1 MEVKLKLLVFSFLS
15 LVMQK
20 VENANIH
27 SDCKIMSEKIADP
40 PSVFTY
46 SREVQKD
53 EEHYYTE

>member
-27 SDCKIMSEKIADP
+27 SDRKIMSEKIADP

>member
-27 SDCKIMSEKIADP
+27 SDHKIMSEKIADP

-46 SREVQKD
+46 SREVQKG

>member
-20 VENANIH
+20 VENANIY
-27 SDCKIMSEKIADP
+27 SDREIMSEKIADP
-40 PSVFTY
+40 PSVFIY